1 VPDFLPQGPAA
12 FEQPQIEFEE
22 GAEAALRGVDPD
34 PPPAVLDFAG
44 CPRPPRLVR
53 EKRFSVWMPRRRPR
67 QQKRLPVVK
76 LGLARQA
83 SAVVPESA
91 LIKFL
96 KAEREPG
103 KKTDSKAE
111 GRAA

>member
-1 VPDFLPQGPAA
+1 M
-12 FEQPQIEFEE
+12 
-22 GAEAALRGVDPD
+22 
-34 PPPAVLDFAG
+34 LDK
-44 CPRPPRLVR
+44 PEDTVR
-53 EKRFSVWMPRRRPR
+53 TWIS
-67 QQKRLPVVK
+67 QKRLPVVK

-96 KAEREPG
+96 KAE
-103 KKTDSKAE
+103 